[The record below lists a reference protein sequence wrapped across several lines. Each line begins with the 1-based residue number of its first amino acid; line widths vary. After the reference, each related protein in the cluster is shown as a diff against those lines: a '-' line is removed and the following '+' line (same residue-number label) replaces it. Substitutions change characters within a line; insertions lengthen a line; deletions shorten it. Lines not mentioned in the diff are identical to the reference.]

1 MAGTAP
7 IILPYA
13 ISNTALIDLPLDLY
27 FLSHSCVASSLE
39 FQFCPRSEQAAQN
52 ITTGVDAK
60 MNAKERAQFEQ
71 ALQESEERFQLIADT
86 APAMIWMSGTDK
98 LCTYFNKPWLEFRGR
113 SVEEELGNGWAQG
126 VHPEDFQ
133 RCLHTYAESFDRREK
148 FRMEY
153 RLRRYDAQY
162 RWILDIGVPRFHSD
176 GSFAGY
182 AGVCVDVHEQK
193 LAEENLARANER
205 LSLALEAGRVGG
217 WDWEIKTGR
226 NFFFG
231 RTCELLG
238 IRAEEYSGS
247 IQEFWERVH
256 PEDREWL
263 RNAEHQAIR
272 NHREFLEEFRVLW
285 PDGTVHWLRAQAQFF
300 YGSDGQAERMMG
312 LSTDITERKE
322 AEEKLREYEKA
333 VEGLEEMIV
342 VIDREHR
349 YRLANRKFLDMRKL
363 TKEQVVGRLAHE
375 VVHKEAYEAIVKEKM
390 AECFEGKVVRYE
402 MKYDYPGIGE
412 RDLSISYFPVEG
424 PHGIDRIACIFHDI
438 TERRRAEEALASVNR
453 RLIEAQEQERARIAR
468 ELHDDICQRLCL
480 LALNLDQVQRDS
492 PALPSEVLDRLRALQ
507 NETAELSAD
516 VQAISHTL
524 HAPRLEHLGIAA
536 AMATVCTEFSG
547 HHKMEVSFRSHDL
560 PTTLPAETSLCLIRV
575 LQEALQNAVKHSGAR
590 CATVELSGTS
600 SEIHLLVSDLGKG
613 FDLSETVPGRGLGL
627 TSMQE
632 RVRVLN
638 GFITIRSAPTGGTTI
653 EVRIPLGLSQQAH
666 SATACGTNS

>member
-1 MAGTAP
+1 
-7 IILPYA
+7 
-13 ISNTALIDLPLDLY
+13 
-27 FLSHSCVASSLE
+27 
-39 FQFCPRSEQAAQN
+39 
-52 ITTGVDAK
+52 
-60 MNAKERAQFEQ
+60 MNANELAQLAL
-71 ALQESEERFQLIADT
+71 ALQESEQRFQLIADT

-113 SVEEELGNGWAQG
+113 AIEEELGNGWVQG

-133 RCLHTYAESFDRREK
+133 RCLETYTESFHRREK

-153 RLRRYDAQY
+153 RLQRYDEQY

-182 AGVCVDVHEQK
+182 AGACVDVHEQK
-193 LAEENLARANER
+193 LAEEKLARANER

-217 WDWEIKTGR
+217 WDWEINTGR

-231 RTCELLG
+231 KTCELLG

-247 IQEFWERVH
+247 VQEFWERVH

-263 RNAEHQAIR
+263 RDAVQEAMRIHG
-272 NHREFLEEFRVLW
+272 EFLEEFRVVW
-285 PDGTVHWLRAQAQFF
+285 PDGTVHWLRSQAQFF
-300 YGSDGQAERMMG
+300 YEADGQAERMMG
-312 LSTDITERKE
+312 LATDITERKE

-349 YRLANRKFLDMRKL
+349 YRLANRKFLDMRKM

-375 VVHKEAYEAIVKEKM
+375 VVNKEAYEAIVREKM
-390 AECFEGKVVRYE
+390 AECFQGKVVRYE
-402 MKYDYPGIGE
+402 MKYGYPEIGE
-412 RDLSISYFPVEG
+412 RDVSISYFPVEG
-424 PHGIDRIACIFHDI
+424 PKGIDRIACIFHDI
-438 TERRRAEEALASVNR
+438 TERRRAEEALATVNR

-507 NETAELSAD
+507 NETAEISAD

-524 HAPRLEHLGIAA
+524 HAPRLDHLGIAA

-547 HHKMEVSFRSHDL
+547 HNKIEVSFRSHGL
-560 PTTLPAETSLCLIRV
+560 PAALSAETSLCLIRV
-575 LQEALQNAVKHSGAR
+575 LQEALQNAAKHSGAR
-590 CATVELSGTS
+590 YATVELSAIAN
-600 SEIHLLVSDLGKG
+600 EIHLVVSDLGKG
-613 FDLSETVPGRGLGL
+613 FDLNDAVSGRGLGL

-632 RVRVLN
+632 RVRVVN
-638 GFITIRSAPTGGTTI
+638 GCITIRSTPRGGTTI
-653 EVRIPLGLSQQAH
+653 EVRIPVGLSQQAH
-666 SATACGTNS
+666 SASACATNS

>member
-1 MAGTAP
+1 
-7 IILPYA
+7 LP
-13 ISNTALIDLPLDLY
+13 
-27 FLSHSCVASSLE
+27 
-39 FQFCPRSEQAAQN
+39 REQAAQS
-52 ITTGVDAK
+52 ITTVDTR
-60 MNAKERAQFEQ
+60 MNTNERAQLEQ
-71 ALQESEERFQLIADT
+71 ALLESEQRFQLIADT

-113 SVEEELGNGWAQG
+113 PMEEELGNGWAQG

-133 RCLHTYAESFDRREK
+133 RCLETYTDSFDRREK

-153 RLRRYDAQY
+153 RLHRYDGQY

-231 RTCELLG
+231 KTCELLA

-247 IQEFWERVH
+247 TQEFWERVH

-263 RNAEHQAIR
+263 RNAEHEAMR
-272 NHREFLEEFRVLW
+272 NHGEFLEEFRVVW
-285 PDGTVHWLRAQAQFF
+285 PDGSVHWLRAQAQFF
-300 YGSDGQAERMMG
+300 YAADGQAERMMG
-312 LSTDITERKE
+312 LATDITERKE

-349 YRLANRKFLDMRKL
+349 YRLANRKFLDMRKM
-363 TKEQVVGRLAHE
+363 TREQVVGRLAHE
-375 VVHKEAYEAIVKEKM
+375 VVDKEAYEAIVKEKM
-390 AECFEGKVVRYE
+390 AECFQGKVVRYE
-402 MKYDYPGIGE
+402 MKYGYPEIGE
-412 RDLSISYFPVEG
+412 RDVSISYFPVEG
-424 PHGIDRIACIFHDI
+424 PKGIDRIACIFHDI
-438 TERRRAEEALASVNR
+438 TERRRAEEALAIVNR
-453 RLIEAQEQERARIAR
+453 KLIEAQEQERARIAR

-492 PALPSEVLDRLRALQ
+492 PALPSEVLDRLRTLQ
-507 NETAELSAD
+507 NETAEISAD

-524 HAPRLEHLGIAA
+524 HAPRLDHLGIAA

-547 HHKMEVSFRSHDL
+547 HNKMEVSFRSYDL
-560 PTTLPAETSLCLIRV
+560 PATLSAETSLCLIRV
-575 LQEALQNAVKHSGAR
+575 LQEALQNAAKHSGAR
-590 CATVELSGTS
+590 HATVELSVIAN
-600 SEIHLLVSDLGKG
+600 EIHLVVSDLGKG
-613 FDLSETVPGRGLGL
+613 FDLNDTVSGRGLGL

-632 RVRVLN
+632 RVRVVN
-638 GFITIRSAPTGGTTI
+638 GCITIRSTPLGGTTI
-653 EVRIPLGLSQQAH
+653 EVRIPVGLSRQAH
-666 SATACGTNS
+666 SASA